1 MRSRDRSGADTELEM
16 NRKILSWAGYDFAN
30 TMFSMNVVSR
40 YFPIFAINTL
50 GGSDLS
56 VGIARSSAMV
66 LVAFTMPVL
75 GALADRHNRR
85 KQPLVIFTLICCLLT
100 IMLGATGNLTISLAF
115 FGSAIFCYE
124 AALVYYNALLP
135 AVAPPDKLA
144 FISGLGVSLGYCG
157 SITGL
162 FLVATLNRVIDFP
175 YFWTALLFFLFSIPT
190 FVWVKDYDNSGIK
203 TAASDSATLGLA
215 ASLRRAG
222 RIPGMIRLLVGRFF
236 IIEAVETIILFMAV
250 YLINAAGMGD
260 RTIGGVGLDEVTFFL
275 IVVTFFTAVGS
286 LIWGFFTQKYGAR
299 IMLIASAVF
308 WMIALAGIVVFP
320 GRGVLFVW
328 GLIAGCALGGFWT
341 AERPL
346 LIGLVNDD
354 KKLGEYFGLF
364 SLSGRMAAVIGPIIW
379 GAIIYALQSL
389 GAIKYRIAVGAMFL
403 MVTAG
408 TIILLKVPDPRKTA
422 NGSKT

>member
-1 MRSRDRSGADTELEM
+1 M

-56 VGIARSSAMV
+56 VGVARSAAMV
-66 LVAFTMPVL
+66 LVAFVMPAL
-75 GALADRHNRR
+75 GALADRNNRR
-85 KQPLVIFTLICCLLT
+85 KRPLIVFTLICCLLT
-100 IMLGATGNLTISLAF
+100 VMLNVTGSLIVSLAF
-115 FGSAIFCYE
+115 FSLAIFCYE

-135 AVAPPDKLA
+135 AVSPPDKLG

-162 FLVATLNRVIDFP
+162 FLVATLNRLGDFP
-175 YFWTALLFFLFSIPT
+175 YLWTALLFLVFSIPT
-190 FVWVKDYDNSGIK
+190 FIWVKDFADSKSK
-203 TAASDSATLGLA
+203 TTAPVSAPLGLT

-236 IIEAVETIILFMAV
+236 IIEAIETIILFMAV

-260 RTIGGVGLDEVTFFL
+260 KTIGGIGLDEVTFFL
-275 IVVTFFTAVGS
+275 IVVTFFTAIGS
-286 LIWGFFTQKYGAR
+286 LIWGYFTQKYGSR

-308 WMIALAGIVVFP
+308 WMIALAGIVIFP
-320 GRGVLFVW
+320 GRGILFVW

-346 LIGLVNDD
+346 LISLVNDD
-354 KKLGEYFGLF
+354 RKLGEYFGLF

-379 GAIIYALQSL
+379 GAIIFALQFL
-389 GAIKYRIAVGAMFL
+389 GAVRYRIAVGAMFL
-403 MVTAG
+403 MVAAG
-408 TIILLKVPDPRKTA
+408 TIILLKVPDPRKSATR
-422 NGSKT
+422 KKPDDR